1 MFRQFL
7 SKFDDGF
14 LVDFNVYHIG
24 RTETTGRTMSSS
36 QLAPNRY
43 LDQQRIG
50 RSVFIEEIMDLFCIL
65 LAVIK

>member
-1 MFRQFL
+1 M
-7 SKFDDGF
+7 SKFDDRF
-14 LVDFNVYHIG
+14 LVDFSVHHMG
-24 RTETTGRTMSSS
+24 RTDTTGRTMSSS

-50 RSVFIEEIMDLFCIL
+50 RSVLIEEIIDLFWIL